1 MAKNPMQRKAQ
12 NSFLLGMLLTVLIT
26 GIIIALLF
34 VQLNKVNNEL
44 KILQANKT
52 SVCVLKSEVRSG
64 QTITQDLVTTKVVDS
79 TTIPAN
85 AVGEVSSLQT
95 YALETANGLEVTTN
109 ENGDMVVPDINSQT
123 GEQQVDQLTGELKYR
138 VIISNG
144 DSYYYQDT
152 GEKVEVMTIPM
163 IAKVDMQPN
172 TVLTDTLVAKSS
184 ERITD
189 DVRQVEYNMFTLSS
203 QLQNEQYVDVRLR
216 LPDGSDYIVATH
228 KRVTIPVIEDVDSVS
243 TVILNVRE
251 DEILQLNCAI
261 VEAYQIPGSNIYV
274 TLYAEPGLQDA
285 AVPTYVPSTT
295 ILGLIQRD
303 PNCVQTAKQ
312 ELFNRLYENGAMKN
326 DATQQRQPINN
337 ALNGLDPEEAQE
349 SIIDKVEEEITKTR
363 EERQRYLESLGY

>member
-1 MAKNPMQRKAQ
+1 MQRKAQ

-52 SVCVLKSEVRSG
+52 SICVLKSEVRSG
-64 QTITQDLVTTKVVDS
+64 QTITQDLVTTKVVDR
-79 TTIPAN
+79 TTIPEN

-109 ENGDMVVPDINSQT
+109 EKGEMVVPDINSQT

-163 IAKVDMQPN
+163 IAKVDMKPN
-172 TVLTDTLVAKSS
+172 TVLTDSVIVKSS
-184 ERITD
+184 EKVTN
-189 DVRQVEYNMFTLSS
+189 DVRQIEYNMFDLPS

-228 KRVTIPVIEDVDSVS
+228 KRVTIPVIEGVDSIS
-243 TVILNVRE
+243 TIILNVRE

-349 SIIDKVEEEITKTR
+349 SIIDKVEEEITKTQ

>member
-138 VIISNG
+138 VIISN
-144 DSYYYQDT
+144 